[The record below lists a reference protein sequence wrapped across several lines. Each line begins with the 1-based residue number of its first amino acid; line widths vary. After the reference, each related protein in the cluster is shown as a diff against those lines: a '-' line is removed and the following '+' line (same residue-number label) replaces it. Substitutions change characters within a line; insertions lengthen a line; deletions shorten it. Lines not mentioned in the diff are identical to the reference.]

1 MQRLAEFILRGPV
14 YAAGVAVVTMAVPF
28 LFWISAAAVG
38 LVTLRLG
45 PKQGLNIGL
54 WAFLPG
60 AVWLLWGMDPAPL
73 AVLLLTMVMAGIL
86 QATVSWEKTL
96 IGGAVAAIAVAYAIP
111 LLAPDFFAQVTGMA
125 EEVYSEMDSEAT
137 ADLPEG
143 QDPASVIRMMMI
155 ATLGL
160 LNYGIAVLSTLLARG
175 WQARLFNPG
184 GLKREF
190 HEFRLS
196 APVAL
201 GLLVVLAVGDYVGL
215 NPTLLLLVLG
225 LPLIMAGLAL
235 VHGVIAK
242 RELAQGWLIGF
253 YIALVILTPW
263 LFLVLIFAAIVDSW
277 LDIRQRL

>member
-14 YAAGVAVVTMAVPF
+14 YAVGVAVIAMAVPF

-45 PKQGLNIGL
+45 PRQGLNIGI
-54 WAFLPG
+54 WALLPG
-60 AVWLLWGMDPAPL
+60 AAWLLWGMDPAPL
-73 AVLLLTMVMAGIL
+73 AVLVLTMVMSAIL
-86 QATVSWEKTL
+86 QVTVSWEKAL
-96 IGGAVAAIAVAYAIP
+96 VGGAVTAIAVAHAIP
-111 LLAPDFFAQVTGMA
+111 LIAPDFFGQVTGMA
-125 EEVYSEMDSEAT
+125 EQVYSEMDSEAT
-137 ADLPEG
+137 ANLPEG

-160 LNYGIAVLSTLLARG
+160 LNYGLAVLSTLLARG

-201 GLLVVLAVGDYVGL
+201 ALLVVLGLGDFVGF

-235 VHGVIAK
+235 VHGVVAK
-242 RELAQGWLIGF
+242 RELAGGWLIGF
-253 YIALVILTPW
+253 YIALIILMPW
-263 LFLVLIFAAIVDSW
+263 LFLVLIIAAIIDSW
-277 LDIRQRL
+277 FDIRQRL

>member
-86 QATVSWEKTL
+86 QTTVSWEKTL

-143 QDPASVIRMMMI
+143 QDPASVIHMMMI

-201 GLLVVLAVGDYVGL
+201 GLLVVLAAGDYVGL

>member
-14 YAAGVAVVTMAVPF
+14 YAAGVAVTAMAVPF

-45 PKQGLNIGL
+45 PRQGLSIGI
-54 WAFLPG
+54 WALLPG
-60 AVWLLWGMDPAPL
+60 AAWLLWGMDPAPF
-73 AVLLLTMVMAGIL
+73 AVLVLTMVMSAIL
-86 QATVSWEKTL
+86 QATVSWEKSL
-96 IGGAVAAIAVAYAIP
+96 VGGAAAAVAIAHAIP
-111 LLAPDFFAQVTGMA
+111 LIAPEFFGQVTGMA
-125 EEVYSEMDSEAT
+125 EQVYSEMDSEAT
-137 ADLPEG
+137 ANLPEG

-160 LNYGIAVLSTLLARG
+160 LNYGLAVLSTLLARG

-184 GLKREF
+184 GLRDEF
-190 HEFRLS
+190 HGFRLS
-196 APVAL
+196 GPVTLA
-201 GLLVVLAVGDYVGL
+201 LLVVIGVGDYVGL

-242 RELAQGWLIGF
+242 RGLASGWLIGF
-253 YIALVILTPW
+253 YIALVILMPW
-263 LFLVLIFAAIVDSW
+263 LFLVLMIAAIIDSW
-277 LDIRQRL
+277 FDIRQRL

>member
-14 YAAGVAVVTMAVPF
+14 YAAGVAVTTMAVPF

-45 PKQGLNIGL
+45 PRQGLNIGI
-54 WAFLPG
+54 WALLPG
-60 AVWLLWGMDPAPL
+60 AAWLVWGMDPAPL
-73 AVLLLTMVMAGIL
+73 SVLVLTAVMASIL
-86 QATVSWEKTL
+86 QVTISWEKTL
-96 IGGAVAAIAVAYAIP
+96 VGGAAAAIAVAQSIP
-111 LLAPDFFAQVTGMA
+111 FIAPEFFAQVTGMA
-125 EEVYSEMDSEAT
+125 EQIYSEMDSDAM
-137 ADLPEG
+137 ANLPEG
-143 QDPASVIRMMMI
+143 QDPASVIQMMMI

-160 LNYGIAVLSTLLARG
+160 LNYGLAILSTLLARG

-196 APVAL
+196 GPVTLA
-201 GLLVVLAVGDYVGL
+201 LLVVLGTGDYVGL

-235 VHGVIAK
+235 VHGVVA
-242 RELAQGWLIGF
+242 RRDLARGWLIGF
-253 YIALVILTPW
+253 YIAVIILMPW
-263 LFLVLIFAAIVDSW
+263 LFLVLMIAAIIDSW
-277 LDIRQRL
+277 FDIRQRL

>member
-14 YAAGVAVVTMAVPF
+14 YAAGVAVVAMAVPF

-45 PKQGLNIGL
+45 PRQGLNIGI
-54 WAFLPG
+54 WALLPG
-60 AVWLLWGMDPAPL
+60 AAWLVWGMDPAPL
-73 AVLLLTMVMAGIL
+73 SVLVLTLVMTAIL
-86 QATVSWEKTL
+86 QATVSWEKAL
-96 IGGAVAAIAVAYAIP
+96 AGGAAAAIAVAHAIP
-111 LLAPDFFAQVTGMA
+111 LIAPEFFGQVTGMA
-125 EEVYSEMDSEAT
+125 EQVYSEMDPEAT
-137 ADLPEG
+137 ANLPEG
-143 QDPASVIRMMMI
+143 QDPASIIRMMMI

-160 LNYGIAVLSTLLARG
+160 LNYGLAVLATLLARG

-196 APVAL
+196 GPVAL
-201 GLLVVLAVGDYVGL
+201 ALLVVIGVGDYAGL

-235 VHGVIAK
+235 VHGVVAK
-242 RELAQGWLIGF
+242 RGLARGWLIGF
-253 YIALVILTPW
+253 YVALIILMPW
-263 LFLVLIFAAIVDSW
+263 LFLVLMIAAIIDSW
-277 LDIRQRL
+277 FDIRQRP

>member
-14 YAAGVAVVTMAVPF
+14 YAAGVALIAMAAPF

-45 PKQGLNIGL
+45 PRQGLNIGL
-54 WAFLPG
+54 WAILPG
-60 AVWLLWGMDPAPL
+60 AAWLLWGMDPAPL
-73 AVLLLTMVMAGIL
+73 AVLLLTMVMAVIL

-96 IGGAVAAIAVAYAIP
+96 VGGAAAAIAVAYAIP
-111 LLAPDFFAQVTGMA
+111 LVAPDFFGQVTGMA
-125 EEVYSEMDSEAT
+125 EQVYSEMDSDVT
-137 ADLPEG
+137 AELPEG

-160 LNYGIAVLSTLLARG
+160 LNYGLAVLSTLLARG

-201 GLLVVLAVGDYVGL
+201 ALLLVLGVGDYVGL

-235 VHGVIAK
+235 VHGVVAK
-242 RELAQGWLIGF
+242 RGLAGGWLIGF
-253 YIALVILTPW
+253 YIALIILTPW
-263 LFLVLIFAAIVDSW
+263 LFLVLIIAAIIDSW